1 MDTTLPDATRTFCWG
16 VLHAIGMFDPSE
28 LTNGEKPQD
37 MAEFRTWF
45 CLGETCMAALLAAN
59 IAVPAGIWFAGLT
72 VLPLAFI
79 GAAVLFLP
87 LFVFLPRLI
96 RYAMKADTDAV
107 LDAFGK
113 NEHTKKVFWA
123 LFAATA
129 GLVLAQVV
137 DPKAAQDI
145 AGMIAGVI
153 P

>member
-1 MDTTLPDATRTFCWG
+1 MPDVQPETLIVCWD
-16 VLHAIGMFDPSE
+16 VLHAIGMFDPAE
-28 LTNGEKPQD
+28 RTNEEK
-37 MAEFRTWF
+37 AEDQAMYRTWF
-45 CLGETCMAALLAAN
+45 CLGETCMAALLPAN
-59 IAVPAGIWFAGLT
+59 IAVPAGFWFAGIT
-72 VLPLAFI
+72 VLPLAYI

-87 LFVFLPRLI
+87 LFVFVPKVI

-107 LDAFGK
+107 LAASGK

-137 DPKAAQDI
+137 DPQTSQEIAQVF
-145 AGMIAGVI
+145 AGFV